1 MDEMELGGGCWK
13 LASARKRPDLLSVIA
28 AGQRPATSKV
38 GTWSSQRS
46 DRGHEVSTLMVAVAR
61 LLKNCSLPAACAA
74 RSFSS
79 ISRRNSF
86 ESTRTGRMKRGRRHA
101 IQRWPSSEMSTAS
114 GPPNGGFEL
123 TYHLRLR
130 SGAR

>member
-46 DRGHEVSTLMVAVAR
+46 DRGHEVSTLMVAVGVDAR
-61 LLKNCSLPAACAA
+61 
-74 RSFSS
+74 
-79 ISRRNSF
+79 
-86 ESTRTGRMKRGRRHA
+86 
-101 IQRWPSSEMSTAS
+101 
-114 GPPNGGFEL
+114 
-123 TYHLRLR
+123 
-130 SGAR
+130 